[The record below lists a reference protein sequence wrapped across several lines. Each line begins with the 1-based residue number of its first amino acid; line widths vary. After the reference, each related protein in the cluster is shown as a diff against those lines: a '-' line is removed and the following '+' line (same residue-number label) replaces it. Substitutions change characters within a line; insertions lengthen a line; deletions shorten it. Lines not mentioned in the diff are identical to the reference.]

1 MPSMG
6 SYTSKSFNAHMWKS
20 CDVRWCSLD
29 HGDVLRLIGDAGQ
42 DGDGRGSGADH
53 GHLGALDELVALLG
67 PDLRVDNLPPEVVL
81 ARQVWS
87 EGILVAVVAHAAQQ
101 EAAAVLLAGGGGEVP
116 SLVRGGELGRGDV
129 SVELDQVSQAL
140 LLHSLVQVGQDGL
153 G

>member
-20 CDVRWCSLD
+20 SDVGWSSLD

-42 DGDGRGSGADH
+42 DGDGRGPGADH
-53 GHLGALDELVALLG
+53 GHLGALDELVALLA
-67 PDLRVDNLPPEVVL
+67 PDLRVDNLPLEVVL
-81 ARQVWS
+81 ARQLWS
-87 EGILVAVVAHAAQQ
+87 EGVLIAVVAHTAQQ
-101 EAAAVLLAGGGGEVP
+101 EAAAVFLASGGGQVP

-129 SVELDQVSQAL
+129 SVELDHVPQAL
-140 LLHSLVQVGQDGL
+140 LVHGLVQIGEDGL